1 RDAAKRTIFAL
12 RSLKPIMHLPADQLN
27 YTDYLEVDY
36 RRCIIWVKQLR
47 LIEWNAA
54 ISAWK
59 VRTEELA
66 QLRNSSVILA
76 QPEEL
81 NILLNQPG

>member
-1 RDAAKRTIFAL
+1 
-12 RSLKPIMHLPADQLN
+12 
-27 YTDYLEVDY
+27 TDYLEVDY
-36 RRCIIWVKQLR
+36 RRCIIWVKQLG

-54 ISAWK
+54 ISAWR

-66 QLRNSSVILA
+66 QLRNSGVILA

-81 NILLNQPG
+81 STLLNQPG